1 MEPKCLAR
9 GLIFQ
14 LLFQVESIYYSSG
27 QLDARLCSRM
37 KLSGKHV
44 RCGWWL
50 PFCTLPLVLSLAQY
64 IVLLAGTDT
73 SILKLRRKGQENQRP
88 HFWHSWTSEPTTYLQ
103 ISNYSR
109 KISFFFQS
117 TVFCFH
123 FCFSDTKFDHFL
135 SNAFPLHFFLISHF

>member
-27 QLDARLCSRM
+27 QLDARLCCRM
-37 KLSGKHV
+37 KLSGKQV
-44 RCGWWL
+44 RCGWCL
-50 PFCTLPLVLSLAQY
+50 PFCTLPLFLSLAQY

-73 SILKLRRKGQENQRP
+73 SILKLWRKGQENQRP

-109 KISFFFQS
+109 KISFFFFFNPLFF
-117 TVFCFH
+117 VFIFV
-123 FCFSDTKFDHFL
+123 FSDTKFDHFL
-135 SNAFPLHFFLISHF
+135 SNAFPLHFFFS